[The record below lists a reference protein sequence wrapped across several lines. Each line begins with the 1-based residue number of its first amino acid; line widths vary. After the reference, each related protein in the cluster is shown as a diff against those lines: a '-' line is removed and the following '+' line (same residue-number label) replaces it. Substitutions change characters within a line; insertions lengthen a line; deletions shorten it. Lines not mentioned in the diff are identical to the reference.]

1 MSNLKKL
8 FAGGKGDPNNEY
20 NDVSN
25 FDDSSWWFVSDT
37 FVQQQLDKQQRQE
50 KGETSKP
57 VEHDT
62 QEISMQFLKSL
73 NRFSK

>member
-8 FAGGKGDPNNEY
+8 IAGSKGEPNNEY

-37 FVQQQLDKQQRQE
+37 FVQQQLNQHDKQ
-50 KGETSKP
+50 
-57 VEHDT
+57 
-62 QEISMQFLKSL
+62 
-73 NRFSK
+73 